1 MNIGNAVQDV
11 LAFLVSL
18 VEQFIDV
25 TEPSMV
31 VLLNVAV
38 LAVVVVI
45 VMNRVRAEMRGVE
58 WSRKTP
64 EERARA
70 IYDILVDA
78 WHTAEWLY
86 SWIDTQSE
94 AKKREVAEQ
103 KRKAAIS
110 YAQKELRAA
119 GASLADRSTVDTRL
133 EKVAADMKA
142 GYRRYSRRQLPAGGG
157 NGE

>member
-1 MNIGNAVQDV
+1 MNIGNAIQDV

-18 VEQFIDV
+18 IEQFVDV
-25 TEPSMV
+25 TEPAMV

-86 SWIDTQSE
+86 SWIEAQSE
-94 AKKREVAEQ
+94 VKKREVAEQ
-103 KRKAAIS
+103 KRKAAIT

-119 GASLADRSTVDTRL
+119 GASLADLSTVDTRL

-142 GYRRYSRRQLPAGGG
+142 GYRRYSRRQLPAA
-157 NGE
+157 EKAQ

>member
-1 MNIGNAVQDV
+1 MNIGGAVEDV

-18 VEQFIDV
+18 VEQFVDV
-25 TEPSMV
+25 TEPAMV

-94 AKKREVAEQ
+94 VKKREVAEQ
-103 KRKAAIS
+103 KRKAAIT
-110 YAQKELRAA
+110 YARRELRAA
-119 GASLADRSTVDTRL
+119 GASLDDLSTVDTRL

-142 GYRRYSRRQLPAGGG
+142 GYRRYSRRQFPAPE
-157 NGE
+157 NAQ

>member
-1 MNIGNAVQDV
+1 MNIGNAIQDV
-11 LAFLVSL
+11 LTLLVSV
-18 VEQFIDV
+18 VEGFIDV
-25 TEPSMV
+25 TEPAMV
-31 VLLNVAV
+31 VLLNVVV
-38 LAVVVVI
+38 LAVVAVI

-86 SWIDTQSE
+86 SWVEAQSE

-119 GASLADRSTVDTRL
+119 GASLADLSTVDTRL

-142 GYRRYSRRQLPAGGG
+142 GYRRYSRRQMPPVEAVR
-157 NGE
+157 

>member
-1 MNIGNAVQDV
+1 MNIGGVIEDV
-11 LAFLVSL
+11 LAFLVSVL
-18 VEQFIDV
+18 EGFIDV
-25 TEPSMV
+25 TEPAMV
-31 VLLNVAV
+31 VLLNVVV

-45 VMNRVRAEMRGVE
+45 VMNRIRAEMRGVE

-70 IYDILVDA
+70 IYDILADA

-94 AKKREVAEQ
+94 VKKREVAEQ
-103 KRKAAIS
+103 KRKAAIA
-110 YAQKELRAA
+110 YAHKELRAA
-119 GASLADRSTVDTRL
+119 GASLADLSTVDTRL

-142 GYRRYSRRQLPAGGG
+142 GYRRYSRRLMPPVESAQ
-157 NGE
+157 

>member
-1 MNIGNAVQDV
+1 MNVGQAVEDV
-11 LAFLVSL
+11 LAFLVSV

-25 TEPSMV
+25 TEPTMV

-64 EERARA
+64 EERARV

-86 SWIDTQSE
+86 SWVETQSE
-94 AKKREVAEQ
+94 VKKREVAEQ
-103 KRKAAIS
+103 KRKAAIA

-119 GASLADRSTVDTRL
+119 GASLADLSTVDTRI

-142 GYRRYSRRQLPAGGG
+142 GYRRYSRRLMSPVESAR
-157 NGE
+157 

>member
-1 MNIGNAVQDV
+1 MNVGQAVEDV
-11 LAFLVSL
+11 LAFLVSV

-25 TEPSMV
+25 TEPAMV

-58 WSRKTP
+58 WNRKTP

-86 SWIDTQSE
+86 SWVDTQSE
-94 AKKREVAEQ
+94 VKKREVAEQ

-119 GASLADRSTVDTRL
+119 GASLTDLSTVDTRL

-142 GYRRYSRRQLPAGGG
+142 GYRRYSRRLMPPVESAR
-157 NGE
+157 

>member
-1 MNIGNAVQDV
+1 MNVGQAVEDV
-11 LAFLVSL
+11 LAFLVSV
-18 VEQFIDV
+18 VEQFVDV
-25 TEPSMV
+25 TEPAMV
-31 VLLNVAV
+31 VLLNVVV

-86 SWIDTQSE
+86 SWVEAQSE

-110 YAQKELRAA
+110 YANKELRAA
-119 GASLADRSTVDTRL
+119 GASLADLSTVDTRL

-142 GYRRYSRRQLPAGGG
+142 GYRRYSRRQMPPVEGVR
-157 NGE
+157 

>member
-1 MNIGNAVQDV
+1 MNIGNAVQDA
-11 LAFLVSL
+11 LTFLVSL
-18 VEQFIDV
+18 VEQFVEV
-25 TEPSMV
+25 TEPAMV

-64 EERARA
+64 EERARV

-94 AKKREVAEQ
+94 VKKREVAEQ
-103 KRKAAIS
+103 KRKAAIV
-110 YAQKELRAA
+110 YAKRELRAA
-119 GASLADRSTVDTRL
+119 GASLDDLSTVDTRL

-142 GYRRYSRRQLPAGGG
+142 GYRRYSRRQLPTA
-157 NGE
+157 ESAQ

>member
-1 MNIGNAVQDV
+1 MNIGNAIQDA
-11 LAFLVSL
+11 LTFLVSL
-18 VEQFIDV
+18 VEQFVDV
-25 TEPSMV
+25 TEPAMV

-45 VMNRVRAEMRGVE
+45 VMNRIRAEMRGVE

-94 AKKREVAEQ
+94 VKKREVAEQ
-103 KRKAAIS
+103 KRKAAIV
-110 YAQKELRAA
+110 YAKRELRAA
-119 GASLADRSTVDTRL
+119 GASLDDLSTVDTRL

-142 GYRRYSRRQLPAGGG
+142 GYRRYSRRQLPAA
-157 NGE
+157 EKAQ